1 VPPHTLAD
9 NITSEVSRDRIRA
22 LWAVRVDP
30 AEWVVVLVTG
40 DDLKAV
46 GSTVKTTGGLHIIE
60 PTVEVLQEAV
70 DDLRLLSE

>member
-1 VPPHTLAD
+1 LRERLGLTDPQ
-9 NITSEVSRDRIRA
+9 
-22 LWAVRVDP
+22 VRGNGCIDP
-30 AEWVVVLVTG
+30 AEWIGVLGTG

-46 GSTVKTTGGLHIIE
+46 GSTVKTTGGLHVIE